1 QARGGEIMGCR
12 KLWTSAWL
20 KALFCTA
27 LTYTSLCDPA
37 GAAEPESYRL
47 IVSCKN
53 DAAVAEIYAP
63 ERISNNGFDAFF
75 EAIQT
80 GQRGYYALDLNEYGK
95 GKVLEPATLRASK
108 VNKGVEVDQFTR
120 GLPPTT
126 VPKEG
131 GTVSFDT
138 RFATS
143 MVCSPLFE
151 TGTGPN

>member
-1 QARGGEIMGCR
+1 MGSR
-12 KLWTSAWL
+12 KLRTGVWL

-27 LTYTSLCDPA
+27 LTHATLCEPA
-37 GAAEPESYRL
+37 GAVEPESYCL

-63 ERISNNGFDAFF
+63 ERICNNGFDAFF
-75 EAIQT
+75 AAIQT

-108 VNKGVEVDQFTR
+108 VNKGVDVDQFTR
-120 GLPPTT
+120 GLPPAT

-138 RFATS
+138 RFATG